1 VARSTSCP
9 TSTPTPVGLPPDVR
23 RVNPSAVSCATGDED
38 ALGPV
43 AAHIVT
49 LASMARTD
57 NDTWDLATS
66 VGATATMVAAG
77 RARAT
82 RAGLIDDPFAEPL
95 VQAVGIDFFTRWAA
109 GDLDSADVDI
119 PGHPWGMQPMTNL
132 MAARTRF
139 IDTFCADAAAAGIGQ
154 VVILASGLDV
164 RGYRL
169 SWPAGMTLFEI
180 DQPQVLDFKA
190 TTLAALGAEPTV
202 ELRTV
207 PIDLR
212 HHWPAALRHAGFDAG
227 TPTAWIAE
235 GLLAFLPPQAQ
246 DRLLDNI
253 TQLSADDSRLVAEIF
268 LNSPESVNVMHTA
281 AQKWYEHGLD
291 AQIDDLWY
299 PGERHDV
306 ADYLD
311 QHGWKTVRTR
321 SSQLLADNGLPV
333 PPRINSE
340 TENYYCT
347 AVRGGE

>member
-1 VARSTSCP
+1 MIADFIERRTADCCDESWPGSRRISARDQAP
-9 TSTPTPVGLPPDVR
+9 NPV
-23 RVNPSAVSCATGDED
+23 ATG
-38 ALGPV
+38 
-43 AAHIVT
+43 IVT

-95 VQAVGIDFFTRWAA
+95 VRAVGIDFFTRWAA
-109 GDLDSADVDI
+109 GKLHSADVDI
-119 PGHPWGMQPMTNL
+119 PGHPWGMQPMTDL

-139 IDTFCADAAAAGIGQ
+139 IDTFCADAVAAGIRQ
-154 VVILASGLDV
+154 VVILASGLDA

-169 SWPAGMTLFEI
+169 AWPAGTTVFEI

-202 ELRTV
+202 ELRAV

-212 HHWPAALRHAGFDAG
+212 HDWPAALRQAGFETG
-227 TPTAWIAE
+227 TPTAWVAE
-235 GLLAFLPPQAQ
+235 GLLAFLPAEAQ

-253 TQLSADDSRLVAEIF
+253 TTLSADGSRLVAEIF
-268 LNSPESVNVMHTA
+268 LNSPESLDVMHTA

-291 AQIDDLWY
+291 AHIDDLWY
-299 PGERHDV
+299 PGDRRDV
-306 ADYLD
+306 AEYLD
-311 QHGWKTVRTR
+311 QRGWRTVRTR

-347 AVRGGE
+347 ALRSSN